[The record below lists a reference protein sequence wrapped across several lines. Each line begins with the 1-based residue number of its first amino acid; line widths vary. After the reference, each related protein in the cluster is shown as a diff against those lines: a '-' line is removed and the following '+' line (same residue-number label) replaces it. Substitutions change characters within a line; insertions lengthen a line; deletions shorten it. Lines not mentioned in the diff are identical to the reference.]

1 MRQLIADRDYPE
13 AEEMARQLLQKL
25 EAEPGPESLGMATA
39 LDLLGEAL
47 YRGGEEAEAEPIIR
61 RAISVKEKLL
71 GKNHQEVAISL
82 KHLGN
87 LTSDLDAAL
96 GHYRK
101 SLEIFHASVEPNPLE
116 MGRVQLGIGSI
127 LRIQGK
133 LEQAELVLAQAL
145 ATLPNGEWTKDRV
158 KVRLEKGRVLMA
170 QGRYQEAESQGSET
184 LILLEK
190 VGLEETLQF
199 AKGLRLIVQARWR
212 GGRAREDET
221 LEFAR
226 RAVRMSEEMLGPE
239 SVEYADA
246 LIELGNL
253 LQKRGEYADAED
265 LFGPEHLAVAG
276 TLLNL
281 ANITEQFNPRESL
294 PLYERTLEIYKKAL
308 GPEHP
313 SVALTLQN
321 LGLAHFNLGDYETA
335 ERLQKKSLQMREKTL
350 GTDHPLIASN
360 LGNLAILY
368 STLGDPQAAAYYER
382 AITLAE
388 TALGPEHESVAILLG
403 NRAVTLKGSGDLP
416 AARQDLERARGIFES
431 AVGPDHVKVA
441 WVLDALAE
449 LLIEFGDY
457 ATARSHL
464 EKSRAICEGL
474 PAVHFVFPSILSSLG
489 SLYSKTGEYAL
500 AQGSYERAL
509 SVTESLYSPD
519 HPSVAGRLEELAE
532 FHTARGDLELARKLF
547 ERSLEIWEGRTDPP
561 IRMAGSLKG
570 LASVAATDGDLNRAV
585 NLYRRALR
593 IQEEGSSPD
602 HPQVAELLSGLA
614 AALLRLGEGTEA
626 LQASLRAETIARKH
640 FQLTAR
646 GLSETEALAYA
657 SSRTSGLNL
666 ALSMLRN
673 RPEGPVVEAVWNSV
687 IRSRALIFD
696 EMAVRHQVLRQTDD
710 PAIRQLHGSFLPL
723 GLNWRTWW
731 CAPRGTSPQGTE
743 SCWRRCGKERRGWS
757 ANWPARAAP
766 FAGNR

>member
-170 QGRYQEAESQGSET
+170 QGRYQEAESQGSGA

-265 LFGPEHLAVAG
+265 LFKEALQSYEEAQGPRSVGAVTAWH
-276 TLLNL
+276 NL
-281 ANITEQFNPRESL
+281 GSVREAMGRFEEARANLEQA
-294 PLYERTLEIYKKAL
+294 LEI
-308 GPEHP
+308 E
-313 SVALTLQN
+313 
-321 LGLAHFNLGDYETA
+321 
-335 ERLQKKSLQMREKTL
+335 
-350 GTDHPLIASN
+350 
-360 LGNLAILY
+360 
-368 STLGDPQAAAYYER
+368 
-382 AITLAE
+382 
-388 TALGPEHESVAILLG
+388 
-403 NRAVTLKGSGDLP
+403 
-416 AARQDLERARGIFES
+416 
-431 AVGPDHVKVA
+431 
-441 WVLDALAE
+441 
-449 LLIEFGDY
+449 
-457 ATARSHL
+457 
-464 EKSRAICEGL
+464 
-474 PAVHFVFPSILSSLG
+474 
-489 SLYSKTGEYAL
+489 
-500 AQGSYERAL
+500 
-509 SVTESLYSPD
+509 
-519 HPSVAGRLEELAE
+519 EELFGTRAPRSGR
-532 FHTARGDLELARKLF
+532 H
-547 ERSLEIWEGRTDPP
+547 SLESGQHNGAIQPP
-561 IRMAGSLKG
+561 GISP
-570 LASVAATDGDLNRAV
+570 
-585 NLYRRALR
+585 ALR
-593 IQEEGSSPD
+593 TNTRNLQESTGPRASLSSPD
-602 HPQVAELLSGLA
+602 PSESGTCPFQPGRLRDRRKTSEKVFA
-614 AALLRLGEGTEA
+614 DAGEDAGDRSSVDCLESRQPGYPLFDSGGSAGSCLLRK
-626 LQASLRAETIARKH
+626 SH
-640 FQLTAR
+640 
-646 GLSETEALAYA
+646 Y
-657 SSRTSGLNL
+657 SG
-666 ALSMLRN
+666 
-673 RPEGPVVEAVWNSV
+673 
-687 IRSRALIFD
+687 
-696 EMAVRHQVLRQTDD
+696 
-710 PAIRQLHGSFLPL
+710 
-723 GLNWRTWW
+723 
-731 CAPRGTSPQGTE
+731 
-743 SCWRRCGKERRGWS
+743 
-757 ANWPARAAP
+757 
-766 FAGNR
+766 